1 MIWLAPKTR
10 RHSFRCKW
18 FDLTSKLHS
27 IDWFAFLFHRSYIT
41 KKSLEKCEADLE
53 EKAKNLKEHDE
64 KYEAIIKE
72 RTEKELQIKEEM
84 A

>member
-1 MIWLAPKTR
+1 MNSHR
-10 RHSFRCKW
+10 YCF
-18 FDLTSKLHS
+18 TS
-27 IDWFAFLFHRSYIT
+27 SYIT
-41 KKSLEKCEADLE
+41 KKSLEKCEADLQ

-72 RTEKELQIKEEM
+72 RTEKEQLIKEEM

>member
-1 MIWLAPKTR
+1 M
-10 RHSFRCKW
+10 
-18 FDLTSKLHS
+18 
-27 IDWFAFLFHRSYIT
+27 T
-41 KKSLEKCEADLE
+41 KKNLEKCEADLE

-72 RTEKELQIKEEM
+72 RTDKEQLIKEEM